1 MDLLKKELERK
12 RKAIE
17 LAKKAKDVTV
27 VGWNK
32 RGAPLGNGSKSYL
45 RASELRKFQDKQDED
60 ERRKRIR
67 RSNDKLV
74 IQRQG
79 DEGGLVK
86 KGLVGSEDSL
96 KSREDFYSRN
106 TNKGRSNSG
115 DNMIDSSGSGEATAD
130 QKLIRSDDNSFAKHV
145 QEIEKED
152 SPTNMSSKE
161 ITDALRNFGIPVWI
175 FGEKDD
181 SQRMKRLNEARDTRK
196 AAMAGLSE
204 IDDFKLG
211 SGHGIRNPFL
221 GGKNDAEN
229 DIVLDKKMA
238 IKKGKSNALQGFEE
252 YSEAQTSSA
261 KKDVTHGSGDI
272 LDDDDDDPH
281 KSIHRFFKYQ
291 LKRWEEDL
299 VNRTEIE
306 KRSLSGKNETKTLKQ
321 CKDYIRP
328 LFKLCK
334 NRRLEEGLTAH
345 LLKIVKFCKE
355 GEFVKANDSYLDVAI
370 GRAAWPIGVTMVG
383 IHARSGRAK
392 IESSNVA
399 HVMNS
404 ELQRKYLTSVKRLI
418 TYCQKK
424 RLDVAPSKKV
434 SNF

>member
-1 MDLLKKELERK
+1 LERK
-12 RKAIE
+12 RKTIE
-17 LAKKAKDVTV
+17 LAKKAT
-27 VGWNK
+27 GN
-32 RGAPLGNGSKSYL
+32 GNGSKKSYL

-60 ERRKRIR
+60 DRRKRR
-67 RSNDKLV
+67 RRANDEFAARKHGLD
-74 IQRQG
+74 RDG
-79 DEGGLVK
+79 DGDRDRDDLVK
-86 KGLVGSEDSL
+86 KGLDSEDSL
-96 KSREDFYSRN
+96 KSIR
-106 TNKGRSNSG
+106 NKGRSNGGGG
-115 DNMIDSSGSGEATAD
+115 DMNTRRSDTNEAKAD
-130 QKLIRSDDNSFAKHV
+130 QNLIKSDESSSAAKHV
-145 QEIEKED
+145 QEIEKKK
-152 SPTNMSSKE
+152 SSNKMSSKE

-181 SQRMKRLNEARDTRK
+181 SQRMERLNEARDTRK

-221 GGKNDAEN
+221 GGKNKNDDEN
-229 DIVLDKKMA
+229 NMNIAMDNKKMA
-238 IKKGKSNALQGFEE
+238 TKKGKSTEENAV
-252 YSEAQTSSA
+252 AHNSSA
-261 KKDVTHGSGDI
+261 KKDEDGDN
-272 LDDDDDDPH
+272 LDEGDDDDDPH

-299 VNRTEIE
+299 VNRVEIE

-424 RLDVAPSKKV
+424 RVDVAPSKKV
-434 SNF
+434 NNC